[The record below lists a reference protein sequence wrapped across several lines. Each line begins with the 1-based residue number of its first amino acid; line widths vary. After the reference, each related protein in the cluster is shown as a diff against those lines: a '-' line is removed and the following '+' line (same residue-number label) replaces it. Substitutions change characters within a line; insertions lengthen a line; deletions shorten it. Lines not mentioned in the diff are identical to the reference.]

1 MATPQIKWSVSAG
14 WHFDRLIRVKSMFD
28 SEMKIDYLKIRR
40 DSPIG
45 FSLIQKL
52 GSGDFSVDAVSLS
65 KRR

>member
-1 MATPQIKWSVSAG
+1 
-14 WHFDRLIRVKSMFD
+14 MFD